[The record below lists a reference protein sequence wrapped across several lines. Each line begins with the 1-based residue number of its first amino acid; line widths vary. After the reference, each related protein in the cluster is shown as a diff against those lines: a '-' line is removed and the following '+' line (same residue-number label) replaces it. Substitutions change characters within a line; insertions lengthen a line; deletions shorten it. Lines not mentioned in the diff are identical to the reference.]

1 MEISKQKA
9 EGLLKRV
16 ISEAKASG
24 IPVSRRISTEVCSN
38 ARAKKRFAACRK
50 KGRDFYIEINERLLS
65 GEIPEEKIREILAHE
80 VIHTCRG
87 CFDHGEKWKTYARI
101 MKEDWGY
108 EIKRTAKFNELGLEE
123 PETKEPVRYI
133 IRCEK
138 CGKEIG
144 RRRKSRLVTHT
155 QDYRCLCGGKLRL
168 VTSGK

>member
-9 EGLLKRV
+9 EELLKRV

-80 VIHTCRG
+80 VLHTCRG
-87 CFDHGEKWKTYARI
+87 CFDHGEKWKNSKVQRTGA
-101 MKEDWGY
+101 GGTGN
-108 EIKRTAKFNELGLEE
+108 KRTCPL
-123 PETKEPVRYI
+123 Y
-133 IRCEK
+133 
-138 CGKEIG
+138 
-144 RRRKSRLVTHT
+144 H
-155 QDYRCLCGGKLRL
+155 QM
-168 VTSGK
+168 